1 MLDGKVLAAEIRRQ
15 VAAEVERRKKEDS
28 SFKPALTILQVGGR
42 EDSNV
47 YIRMK
52 SKAAREVSASKN
64 NNVARAVHPFLSA
77 RRSASS
83 ALKRIELLNEACIP
97 TERAGL

>member
-1 MLDGKVLAAEIRRQ
+1 MASTQAQVLDGKALAAEIRRQ
-15 VAAEVERRKKEDS
+15 VAAEVERRKTEDP

-64 NNVARAVHPFLSA
+64 NNVFHAVHFFAFLSFC
-77 RRSASS
+77 
-83 ALKRIELLNEACIP
+83 KE
-97 TERAGL
+97 EREHKQRK